1 MIDNAGSLIFRD
13 IIDEKSTRIKKK
25 KLSFQHQSTD
35 NKIVNKDG
43 DVSG

>member
-13 IIDEKSTRIKKK
+13 IIDEKSTRIKKTV
-25 KLSFQHQSTD
+25 SFQHQSTD